1 MSSLAETQRR
11 FLADLYGESALA
23 PRAAVYRR
31 NVFANLHDALAA
43 AYPVVLRLVG
53 DAFFREAATHFTRAH
68 PSTRGDLHAF
78 GSQLADFLA
87 RYAPARDLG
96 YLPDVAR
103 LEWVV
108 AQAFHAADPRRL
120 DLDALAS
127 VGEEDRSRMRFYM
140 QDAARLIESQHP
152 IVAIWQANQPAR
164 DGAPEAIGPQ
174 RALVYR
180 EGTSV
185 RVCALGAVPWCFLE
199 RVASGATLGAMA
211 EDAVLGNHVA
221 AELPRWTHCGVI
233 DAFALL
239 PPR

>member
-11 FLADLYGESALA
+11 FLCDLYGEEDLA
-23 PRAAVYRR
+23 AGAAVYRR
-31 NVFANLHDALAA
+31 NLLANLHDALAST
-43 AYPVVLRLVG
+43 YPVVRRLVG
-53 DAFFREAATHFTRAH
+53 DAFFREAARQFTRAY
-68 PSTRGDLHAF
+68 PSTSGDLHAF
-78 GSQLADFLA
+78 GSQLGDFLG
-87 RYAPARDLG
+87 RYAPAHDLG

-103 LEWVV
+103 LEWAV
-108 AQAFHAADPRRL
+108 AQAFHGPDPRRL
-120 DLDALAS
+120 DLDALARI
-127 VGEEDRSRMRFYM
+127 GEGDRPRVLFRM
-140 QDAARLIESQHP
+140 QEAARLIESRHP

-164 DGAPEAIGPQ
+164 DGMLEASGPE

-180 EGTSV
+180 EGTAVIV
-185 RVCALGAVPWCFLE
+185 RALGPVSWGFLE

-221 AELPRWTHCGVI
+221 AELPQWTHRGVI